1 MFTKEQL
8 KMQLTNLGVPTN
20 VPVIVHTS
28 LKAVGETEGR
38 AEGLLEV
45 LIEHCTKDGGLL
57 CIPTHTWSY
66 AREEGR
72 IAFDLTKKESCVGA
86 LTVVALNH
94 PKAVRSMHPTHS
106 MVVFGDEEKVK
117 EFVKGEEKFNTPTA
131 PDSCYGK
138 IYKQNGYVL
147 LLGVGHERNTFIHC
161 VDEMLCVPNRLTD
174 ETKTVKVRL
183 NGGEVITREMYTH
196 FAKGIGTSISAKF
209 PKFSK
214 AFEYT
219 GATKEGKI
227 GNATAILCS
236 AVKIK
241 ETLEKIKNRT
251 NGIELLDD
259 AVEIKEEY
267 YK

>member
-1 MFTKEQL
+1 MFTKAELKKQL
-8 KMQLTNLGVPTN
+8 IELGVPSD

-38 AEGLLEV
+38 AEGLLDV
-45 LIEHCTKDGGLL
+45 LIEHCTKNGGLL

-72 IAFDLTKKESCVGA
+72 IAFDLTKKESCVGTLTEIA
-86 LTVVALNH
+86 LQRQN
-94 PKAVRSMHPTHS
+94 AVRSMHPTHS
-106 MVVFGDEEKVK
+106 MVVFGENAQ

-131 PDSCYGK
+131 PESCYGK
-138 IYKQNGYVL
+138 IYKQNGYIL

-161 VDEMLCVPNRLTD
+161 VDEMLNIPNRFA
-174 ETKTVKVRL
+174 EQTKEVKVRL
-183 NGGEVITREMYTH
+183 NNGEVLTRQMYTH
-196 FAKGIGTSISAKF
+196 YAEGIGTSISGKF
-209 PKFSK
+209 PKFAP

-227 GNATAILCS
+227 GNATATLCS

-241 ETLEKIKNRT
+241 ETLETIYNRT
-251 NGIELLDD
+251 NGIEILDD
-259 AVEIKEEY
+259 AIEIKEEY